1 MFFYNIC
8 GSDFAIMRAVYITVM
23 DIRRVIV
30 PIIAVAGLLC
40 SGKLASAQYDEY
52 SVQTDGYDV
61 FVPIAKYIRMG
72 DAEKLSAW
80 FDDNLEISIISN
92 TSDSS
97 KNQAKQILKSFF
109 ESYSPREFNISH
121 TAGRANM
128 KYALGRLNAGGENF
142 EVTIFV
148 SFKKELYRIQQL
160 KIQREK

>member
-8 GSDFAIMRAVYITVM
+8 GSDFAIMRAVYIKVM

-52 SVQTDGYDV
+52 GVQTDGYDV

-121 TAGRANM
+121 TAV
-128 KYALGRLNAGGENF
+128 KIKLNYDLAD
-142 EVTIFV
+142 
-148 SFKKELYRIQQL
+148 
-160 KIQREK
+160 